1 MTMLTTA
8 LLLTLSITAP
18 IHAMHACESAAV
30 ERPAMVLALPEWG
43 FIIRAETACD
53 ATGGSA
59 ATMYALGIDAAEPV
73 DVVEI
78 DADIFEQE

>member
-1 MTMLTTA
+1 MLTTA

-18 IHAMHACESAAV
+18 IHAAHACESAAV
-30 ERPAMVLALPEWG
+30 ERPAITLALPDWA
-43 FIIRAETACD
+43 FVVRSETACD
-53 ATGGSA
+53 VTEGSA

-73 DVVEI
+73 DVAEI